1 MIEDEKLFAFAMI
14 EQSIAVSISF
24 CEKLQISA
32 HLGIIVLVF
41 CDEVSL
47 ICRQAIKPCTIT
59 ILLTDRMN
67 RKARL
72 VIQHLNSALKSLV
85 EVFKGESY
93 ELEAPI
99 DFTWE
104 VTSVDETTVDIQL
117 LFVDPLSISN
127 NQDFD
132 YHAVEIEVLNKDFFR
147 SEEGGPL
154 YEPIEGLSF
163 TRRIPLQR
171 P

>member
-1 MIEDEKLFAFAMI
+1 MYDAF
-14 EQSIAVSISF
+14 
-24 CEKLQISA
+24 
-32 HLGIIVLVF
+32 LGEYKDILSKKVL
-41 CDEVSL
+41 E
-47 ICRQAIKPCTIT
+47 IT
-59 ILLTDRMN
+59 
-67 RKARL
+67 
-72 VIQHLNSALKSLV
+72 LV